1 MIAIIAIIL
10 LLVIAAGVAAVIY
23 LMRMQG
29 IEFSQLPEMLREQS
43 NRVLARIDWQRFKEF
58 FKEFFMRVRMRVRG
72 GSDEGSR

>member
-1 MIAIIAIIL
+1 MIAIIAIVL

-58 FKEFFMRVRMRVRG
+58 FMRVRMRVRG